1 MEKATEKKITWKDFF
16 NNFFGDNDIELD
28 LTEEL
33 KKSHLY
39 DTINKLDE
47 MAKVFNTPINCE
59 DNKSTPNGGFS
70 NGLRKDT
77 LDKMREQLQGGIKVE
92 KNENENKKDIER

>member
-77 LDKMREQLQGGIKVE
+77 LDKMRKQLQRGNNE
-92 KNENENKKDIER
+92 KKENEKDIER